1 MRLTTTG
8 PVQTA
13 RSMRHNVGHC
23 SDSSSSTHTVTN
35 DSAAAVSAAITSRGS
50 SSPTTVANIMQLRRA
65 ICLTSTR
72 ADCHAL
78 SEPEPSPTT
87 VSTDTYRKRPGTRAN
102 GNRRTAS
109 LRYHPDVATAE
120 KSSSRVAAAEDLF
133 RDTLAWLG
141 ADYGRQVFYVE
152 RDLAY
157 TLQSHLVQRVESE
170 HLPYRIYNDYPMIA
184 GLRRSL
190 SADLAIVSSSNEAL
204 VAAEFKY
211 EPCHRRLDLLQNKLP
226 VTVWAGIK
234 KDTTRAVEFVNLNK
248 TKVAYAVCVDE
259 GNHLAKRDLSI
270 YQEHLHW
277 TGWPHHNHQIAVHI
291 SRQP

>member
-23 SDSSSSTHTVTN
+23 SDSSSSTHAVTN
-35 DSAAAVSAAITSRGS
+35 DSAAAVSAAITSSGS

-87 VSTDTYRKRPGTRAN
+87 VSTDTYRKRPGTHAN

-133 RDTLAWLG
+133 RDAFAWLG
-141 ADYGRQVFYVE
+141 ADYGRRVFYVE
-152 RDLAY
+152 RDLVY

-190 SADLAIVSSSNEAL
+190 SAELSHRLFKQRSARCRRVQIRAMPPTPGSLTEQAAGDGMGRDQEGHHKSRGIRQVEQNESGICG
-204 VAAEFKY
+204 V
-211 EPCHRRLDLLQNKLP
+211 RR
-226 VTVWAGIK
+226 
-234 KDTTRAVEFVNLNK
+234 
-248 TKVAYAVCVDE
+248 
-259 GNHLAKRDLSI
+259 
-270 YQEHLHW
+270 
-277 TGWPHHNHQIAVHI
+277 
-291 SRQP
+291 